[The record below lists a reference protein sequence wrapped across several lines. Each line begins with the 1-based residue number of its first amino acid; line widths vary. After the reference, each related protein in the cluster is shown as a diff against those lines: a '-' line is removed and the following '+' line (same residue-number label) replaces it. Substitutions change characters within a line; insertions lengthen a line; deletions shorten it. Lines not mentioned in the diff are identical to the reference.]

1 VSGAESLG
9 CKDKYSIRVRIEHL
23 PEGVWLATSEDF
35 PGLVVEAPTR
45 EEVIDEVPVVAQKLI
60 ESYCEH
66 GDPLPR
72 ELLSRSVNS
81 LSEIEIPV
89 AL

>member
-1 VSGAESLG
+1 MSE
-9 CKDKYSIRVRIEHL
+9 CQDRYSIRIHIEKL
-23 PEGVWLATSEDF
+23 PEGAWLATSEDL
-35 PGLVVEAPTR
+35 PGLVVEVQTR
-45 EEVIDEVPVVAQKLI
+45 EEVDEAVREVARKLI

-72 ELLSRSVNS
+72 ELVSRSVDT
-81 LSEIEIPV
+81 LSEVEIAV

>member
-1 VSGAESLG
+1 M
-9 CKDKYSIRVRIEHL
+9 
-23 PEGVWLATSEDF
+23 WLATSEDL

-45 EEVIDEVPVVAQKLI
+45 AEVIEAAHNVAQKLI

-72 ELLSRSVNS
+72 EFVSRAVDT
-81 LSEIEIPV
+81 LSEVEIAV

>member
-1 VSGAESLG
+1 MSE
-9 CKDKYSIRVRIEHL
+9 CHDKYSIRVRIEHL

-45 EEVIDEVPVVAQKLI
+45 DDLLEEVPIVAQKLI
-60 ESYCEH
+60 ESYCER
-66 GDPLPR
+66 GDPLPP
-72 ELLSRSVNS
+72 ELLARAAATLPEV
-81 LSEIEIPV
+81 SEVEIAV